1 MYQGKL
7 IPGRGLSGIKGI
19 ERSDKRGDNMSIK
32 GTVKWFNP
40 TKGYGFIA
48 REDKEKDVFVH
59 SSAAQA
65 ADLELNE
72 GDELTFEITEGQK
85 GPAAINLQKTK

>member
-1 MYQGKL
+1 
-7 IPGRGLSGIKGI
+7 
-19 ERSDKRGDNMSIK
+19 MSIK

-59 SSAAQA
+59 SSAAREA
-65 ADLELNE
+65 NLELNE